1 LEILK
6 ALHIRREKRN
16 TGGINLP
23 EDLRLVWGDMIFPKN
38 LKGQKMKLRKN
49 LKTHFK
55 QSVTDKIIQEI
66 KEAHDA
72 KVEIDYISLSQDE
85 WVYFCRELN
94 SILTTE
100 LSVQLVAKYK
110 VSNFSTEY
118 VVPEVVLKLWKVI
131 TNQEIRIKKE

>member
-1 LEILK
+1 
-6 ALHIRREKRN
+6 
-16 TGGINLP
+16 
-23 EDLRLVWGDMIFPKN
+23 
-38 LKGQKMKLRKN
+38 MKLRKN

-100 LSVQLVAKYK
+100 LSVQFVAKYK